1 METRTALA
9 LALLVGAG
17 NALLPSTTT
26 TNQDTALQDPNY
38 AINGIYTE
46 CVLSFSFP
54 CLQRKALLFIERMG
68 RSQVFP
74 LVGDFISLVRTTST
88 EGPPLSEDKLRYLN
102 GDQLADMIDTSIS
115 DFFQNHVFRLKLPNW
130 VDKTVESRGDDNSLD
145 FYVGDTENV
154 EEGRKKSGGKKGM
167 KKMMMMMCMMMAGKV
182 MMLGPMMLGLTKLA
196 AIKALI
202 LSFISL
208 TISKIIILKKL
219 KSQKGGGGGGG
230 GWSSG
235 GGGGGGAGWSSG
247 GGGGGGGGWQSSG
260 GGWDRSFSNHDLVYS
275 GHLGN
280 T

>member
-154 EEGRKKSGGKKGM
+154 EEG
-167 KKMMMMMCMMMAGKV
+167 KMNFH
-182 MMLGPMMLGLTKLA
+182 LINFIFSFLYL
-196 AIKALI
+196 IKQ
-202 LSFISL
+202 FI
-208 TISKIIILKKL
+208 
-219 KSQKGGGGGGG
+219 
-230 GWSSG
+230 
-235 GGGGGGAGWSSG
+235 
-247 GGGGGGGGWQSSG
+247 
-260 GGWDRSFSNHDLVYS
+260 H
-275 GHLGN
+275 
-280 T
+280 